1 MAAVGPTSDTAAMST
16 LTTTP
21 LSSSTAGLDAA
32 ELAHFHTR
40 GWVVRRGL
48 VDPRG
53 ISAIA
58 ATIDDLHERVAAVA
72 DETGRTP
79 EGAQV
84 SWEEGVATGT
94 RRIRQL
100 MHSERVCP
108 LLDAVSHS
116 EALLAIM
123 RQLIGPDVLLFH
135 SKLMMKA
142 ARDGSFTPWH
152 QDFQYWQYD
161 VKAPTQI
168 NAMLYIDAA
177 DEANGALRFVDGS
190 HHQGLLPLMRFASSS
205 FSIGIPGNLDAY
217 PDATVVAMQ
226 PGDVVF
232 FGPLVI
238 HGSGPN
244 TSDHHR
250 RANTFA
256 FDAPG
261 NRLQGELP
269 ASS

>member
-1 MAAVGPTSDTAAMST
+1 MST
-16 LTTTP
+16 L
-21 LSSSTAGLDAA
+21 STAPATSTTSGLTAT
-32 ELAHFHTR
+32 ELAHFHTH

-48 VDPRG
+48 IEADAMR
-53 ISAIA
+53 AIA
-58 ATIDDLHERVAAVA
+58 TAIDDLHERIAAVA
-72 DETGRTP
+72 DEIGRTP
-79 EGAQV
+79 EGAHV
-84 SWEEGVATGT
+84 AWEESPTNGT

-108 LLDAVSHS
+108 LLDAVSRH
-116 EALLAIM
+116 EGLLTIV

-135 SKLMMKA
+135 SKLMMKT

-152 QDFQYWQYD
+152 QDFQYWQYEA
-161 VKAPTQI
+161 KAPTQI

-190 HHQGLLPLMRFASSS
+190 HHQGLLPLTRFASSS
-205 FSIGIPGNLDAY
+205 FNIGINGNLDAY
-217 PDATVVAMQ
+217 PDATLVAMQ

-244 TSDHHR
+244 DSDRHR

-261 NRLQGELP
+261 NRLQSELP
-269 ASS
+269 ASSWRCGRRFA